1 MVKKTENMALEET
14 RSVLHDLEIQKKSI
28 KKQLECGIINSVD
41 ASQEEENIMT
51 KERKLKKQLVSA
63 VHVTKDGQ
71 PRKIEYK
78 DSKGLYMTILP
89 DKKKIYGKTEEILI
103 DKLFDYYGL
112 AISDVSIAGVFELAL
127 AEKQTTQNVN
137 PETIKRDRQTFNR
150 FIISDFGARDIREIS
165 KVELRAYTQEMV
177 QRIHPIETAFKAYKG
192 ILNLIF
198 VYALEYGI
206 IKENPVPFVKNAVYL
221 KGCER
226 TKAKAE
232 NKILSKE
239 EIDLVTK
246 TVRSRMTQNRYH
258 GYFILGYAIL
268 LSVETGMRVGELCAL
283 KWEDVSL
290 EKKNVYVHK
299 TMQRLSNYATDGPR
313 SYIEI
318 STPKSKCSF
327 RKIPLPDALI
337 DYIQENYPDQH
348 GYVLTSSEDKYLEP
362 RTMQKHFRLIQQK
375 CGLDPVKFHS
385 LRHTFATRCVELDFD
400 IKSLSEILGHA
411 TVNITLNR
419 YVHPSMELKQQN
431 MQKMSALMKDLSKI
445 P

>member
-1 MVKKTENMALEET
+1 MVKKTENIALEET

-165 KVELRAYTQEMV
+165 KVELRTYTQEMV
-177 QRIHPIETAFKAYKG
+177 QRIHPIETAFKAFK
-192 ILNLIF
+192 
-198 VYALEYGI
+198 
-206 IKENPVPFVKNAVYL
+206 
-221 KGCER
+221 
-226 TKAKAE
+226 
-232 NKILSKE
+232 
-239 EIDLVTK
+239 
-246 TVRSRMTQNRYH
+246 
-258 GYFILGYAIL
+258 
-268 LSVETGMRVGELCAL
+268 
-283 KWEDVSL
+283 
-290 EKKNVYVHK
+290 
-299 TMQRLSNYATDGPR
+299 
-313 SYIEI
+313 SYI
-318 STPKSKCSF
+318 CLCNGV
-327 RKIPLPDALI
+327 R
-337 DYIQENYPDQH
+337 DY
-348 GYVLTSSEDKYLEP
+348 
-362 RTMQKHFRLIQQK
+362 
-375 CGLDPVKFHS
+375 
-385 LRHTFATRCVELDFD
+385 
-400 IKSLSEILGHA
+400 
-411 TVNITLNR
+411 
-419 YVHPSMELKQQN
+419 
-431 MQKMSALMKDLSKI
+431 
-445 P
+445 

>member
-1 MVKKTENMALEET
+1 MVKKTENIALEET

-198 VYALEYGI
+198 AYAMEYGI

-283 KWEDVSL
+283 KWDDVKEDGIHIHAQQLMYKENGRNYYYVDWTKD
-290 EKKNVYVHK
+290 EKGFSQGGRRFPI
-299 TMQRLSNYATDGPR
+299 T
-313 SYIEI
+313 IEI
-318 STPKSKCSF
+318 
-327 RKIPLPDALI
+327 RNL
-337 DYIQENYPDQH
+337 
-348 GYVLTSSEDKYLEP
+348 
-362 RTMQKHFRLIQQK
+362 
-375 CGLDPVKFHS
+375 
-385 LRHTFATRCVELDFD
+385 
-400 IKSLSEILGHA
+400 LSEIKSVQDSLGIESEYVFCNREGRWIYTKAYSDCLRALCRSLGFQVTNNHAFRMSLNSNVFIPLGIPVTERARLLGHSVETNEKYYSYA
-411 TVNITLNR
+411 RKNSMQDICVLLNGQA
-419 YVHPSMELKQQN
+419 V
-431 MQKMSALMKDLSKI
+431 
-445 P
+445 

>member
-150 FIISDFGARDIREIS
+150 FIISAFGARDIREIS

-198 VYALEYGI
+198 AYAMEYGI
-206 IKENPVPFVKNAVYL
+206 INEGKSGEQNSVKGRNRF
-221 KGCER
+221 G
-226 TKAKAE
+226 
-232 NKILSKE
+232 N
-239 EIDLVTK
+239 
-246 TVRSRMTQNRYH
+246 QNCSQSNDTESIPWLF
-258 GYFILGYAIL
+258 YFGICNF
-268 LSVETGMRVGELCAL
+268 T
-283 KWEDVSL
+283 
-290 EKKNVYVHK
+290 
-299 TMQRLSNYATDGPR
+299 
-313 SYIEI
+313 
-318 STPKSKCSF
+318 F
-327 RKIPLPDALI
+327 R
-337 DYIQENYPDQH
+337 
-348 GYVLTSSEDKYLEP
+348 
-362 RTMQKHFRLIQQK
+362 
-375 CGLDPVKFHS
+375 
-385 LRHTFATRCVELDFD
+385 
-400 IKSLSEILGHA
+400 
-411 TVNITLNR
+411 
-419 YVHPSMELKQQN
+419 
-431 MQKMSALMKDLSKI
+431 
-445 P
+445 

>member
-198 VYALEYGI
+198 AYAMEYGI

-283 KWEDVSL
+283 KWDDVQADAIHIHAQQL
-290 EKKNVYVHK
+290 MYKENGRNYYYVDWTKDEKGFSQGGRRFPI
-299 TMQRLSNYATDGPR
+299 T
-313 SYIEI
+313 IEI
-318 STPKSKCSF
+318 KN
-327 RKIPLPDALI
+327 L
-337 DYIQENYPDQH
+337 
-348 GYVLTSSEDKYLEP
+348 
-362 RTMQKHFRLIQQK
+362 
-375 CGLDPVKFHS
+375 
-385 LRHTFATRCVELDFD
+385 
-400 IKSLSEILGHA
+400 LSEIKSVQDSLGIESEY
-411 TVNITLNR
+411 VFCNR
-419 YVHPSMELKQQN
+419 EGR
-431 MQKMSALMKDLSKI
+431 
-445 P
+445 

>member
-192 ILNLIF
+192 ILNL
-198 VYALEYGI
+198 
-206 IKENPVPFVKNAVYL
+206 
-221 KGCER
+221 
-226 TKAKAE
+226 
-232 NKILSKE
+232 
-239 EIDLVTK
+239 
-246 TVRSRMTQNRYH
+246 
-258 GYFILGYAIL
+258 GYAIL

-283 KWEDVSL
+283 KWDDVQADAIHIHAQQL
-290 EKKNVYVHK
+290 MYKENGRNYYYVDWTKDEKGFSQGGRRFPI
-299 TMQRLSNYATDGPR
+299 T
-313 SYIEI
+313 IEI
-318 STPKSKCSF
+318 
-327 RKIPLPDALI
+327 RNL
-337 DYIQENYPDQH
+337 
-348 GYVLTSSEDKYLEP
+348 
-362 RTMQKHFRLIQQK
+362 
-375 CGLDPVKFHS
+375 
-385 LRHTFATRCVELDFD
+385 
-400 IKSLSEILGHA
+400 LSEIKSVQDSLGIKSEYVFCNREGRWIYTKAYSDCLRALCRSLGFQVTNNHAFRMSLNSNVFIPLGIPVTERARLLGHSVETNEKYYSYA
-411 TVNITLNR
+411 RKNSMQDICVLLNGQA
-419 YVHPSMELKQQN
+419 V
-431 MQKMSALMKDLSKI
+431 
-445 P
+445 

>member
-165 KVELRAYTQEMV
+165 KVELRTYTQEMV

-198 VYALEYGI
+198 AYAMEYGI

-283 KWEDVSL
+283 KWDDVKEDGIHIHAQQLMYKENGRNYYYVDWTKD
-290 EKKNVYVHK
+290 EKGFSQGGRRFPI
-299 TMQRLSNYATDGPR
+299 T
-313 SYIEI
+313 IEI
-318 STPKSKCSF
+318 
-327 RKIPLPDALI
+327 RNL
-337 DYIQENYPDQH
+337 
-348 GYVLTSSEDKYLEP
+348 
-362 RTMQKHFRLIQQK
+362 
-375 CGLDPVKFHS
+375 
-385 LRHTFATRCVELDFD
+385 
-400 IKSLSEILGHA
+400 LSEIKSVQDSLGIESEYVFCNREGRWIYTKVYSDCLRALCRSLGFQVTNNHTFRMSLNSNVFIPLGIPVTERARLLGHSVETNEKYYSYA
-411 TVNITLNR
+411 RKNSMQDICALLNGQA
-419 YVHPSMELKQQN
+419 V
-431 MQKMSALMKDLSKI
+431 
-445 P
+445 